1 MIAMVIT
8 HGNDGNHNA
17 AMVVLI
23 AMILIF
29 MIVLLD
35 GVE

>member
-1 MIAMVIT
+1 MIAMVIM

-17 AMVVLI
+17 AVVVLI

-29 MIVLLD
+29 MIVLFD
-35 GVE
+35 DIE